1 MRGSTSIV
9 ALAAALLTAPAVAQ
23 DATGLL
29 FRASA
34 DKDLTAEVAAGEAVP
49 NFRSG
54 VTVVPDGAI
63 GGAARW
69 ADDGYVAWKA
79 PGNMRAERGT
89 LSFFWR
95 PREAVGEAPFVIFR
109 AGFADHS

>member
-1 MRGSTSIV
+1 M
-9 ALAAALLTAPAVAQ
+9 
-23 DATGLL
+23 
-29 FRASA
+29 
-34 DKDLTAEVAAGEAVP
+34 P

-54 VTVVPDGAI
+54 VSVVPDGAI

-79 PGNMRAERGT
+79 PGNMRAQRGT

-95 PREAVGEAPFVIFR
+95 PREPLGVAPFVIFR
-109 AGFADHS
+109 AGFADHSSWDMAFLRVDWNGHGFDAFVT

>member
-1 MRGSTSIV
+1 MRCKLGLASLLAIAV
-9 ALAAALLTAPAVAQ
+9 ATPATAQ
-23 DATGLL
+23 DASGLL
-29 FRASA
+29 FRVSA
-34 DKDLTAEVAAGEAVP
+34 DRSLTADTAIGDPVP

-54 VTVVPDGAI
+54 VSVGPDGAI

-79 PGNMRAERGT
+79 PGNMRAQRGT

-95 PREAVGEAPFVIFR
+95 PREPLGVAPFVIFR
-109 AGFADHS
+109 AGFAD